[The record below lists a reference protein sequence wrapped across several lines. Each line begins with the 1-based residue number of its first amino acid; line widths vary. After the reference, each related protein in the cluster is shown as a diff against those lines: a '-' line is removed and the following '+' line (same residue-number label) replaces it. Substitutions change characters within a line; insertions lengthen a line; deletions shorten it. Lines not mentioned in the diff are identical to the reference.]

1 MHPRIKRESKT
12 VKVMIELY
20 CHKHHSSNNPQG
32 RVPRVYPWVNV
43 NLNKRSLNCKV
54 PRACPWVS
62 TGLCPECLNLID
74 YAQQRLEKCPFQEG
88 KTICAKCLVHCY
100 SPDMREKIRAI
111 MRYSGPRMLF
121 RHPIAAVWHLMDGR
135 RKEQVYHLSER
146 SEKGGMKSGN
156 K

>member
-20 CHKHHSSNNPQG
+20 CHKHHSSN
-32 RVPRVYPWVNV
+32 
-43 NLNKRSLNCKV
+43 
-54 PRACPWVS
+54 
-62 TGLCPECLNLID
+62 GLCPECLNLID

-88 KTICAKCLVHCY
+88 KTTCAKCLVHCY

-135 RKEQVYHLSER
+135 RKEQVHHLSER
-146 SEKGGMKSGN
+146 SEKEDMKPRN
-156 K
+156 T